1 MVDKGLEKT
10 ISQLFDQDDFENTGI
25 YSVCQHIRDTMTS
38 YLKYNDQISDKDSLE
53 DFLNQKQQVMMYYFR
68 Q

>member
-1 MVDKGLEKT
+1 
-10 ISQLFDQDDFENTGI
+10 
-25 YSVCQHIRDTMTS
+25 MTS
-38 YLKYNDQISDKDSLE
+38 YLKYDDQISDKDSLE